1 MSAGEVTRGE
11 RLIVEAIKT
20 ALQSNFDKKF
30 SLPFLV
36 KMYGINMHRLTQI
49 FFIVTGVTITHYR
62 ILQRIEAAKK
72 LLTTT
77 NESVDDIA
85 DQVGYQGARSLEK
98 VFKQLTG
105 RTPTEYRD
113 LHK

>member
-1 MSAGEVTRGE
+1 MRAANVTDAE
-11 RLIVEAIKT
+11 LAIVRAIEIT
-20 ALQSNFDKKF
+20 LQRDFNKKN
-30 SLPFLV
+30 SLPVLV
-36 KMYGINMHRLTQI
+36 KMYGINMHRLTEI
-49 FFIVTGVTITHYR
+49 FLLVTGLTITHYR
-62 ILQRIEAAKK
+62 MLQKVEAAKK

-105 RTPTEYRD
+105 YTPTEYRD

>member
-1 MSAGEVTRGE
+1 MCAANVTDAE
-11 RLIVEAIKT
+11 IAIVRAIEKT
-20 ALQSNFDKKF
+20 LQSNFNTKF
-30 SLPFLV
+30 SLPVLV
-36 KMYGINMHRLTQI
+36 RMYGINMHRLTQI

-77 NESVDDIA
+77 NKSVDDIA

-105 RTPTEYRD
+105 RTPTEYRE

>member
-1 MSAGEVTRGE
+1 MCAANVTDAE
-11 RLIVEAIKT
+11 KAIVNAIEKT
-20 ALQSNFDKKF
+20 LQSDFDKKF
-30 SLPFLV
+30 SLPVLV
-36 KMYGINMHRLTQI
+36 KMYGINMHRLTEI
-49 FFIVTGVTITHYR
+49 FLIVTGVTITHYR

-72 LLTTT
+72 LLTAT

-105 RTPTEYRD
+105 CTPTEYRE